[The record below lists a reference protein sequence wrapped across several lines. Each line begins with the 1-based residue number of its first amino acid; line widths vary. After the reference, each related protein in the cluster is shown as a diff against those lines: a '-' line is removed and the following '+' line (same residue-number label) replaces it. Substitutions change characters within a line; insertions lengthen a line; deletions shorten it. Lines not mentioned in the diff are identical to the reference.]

1 MFDCMLMK
9 PPNAKTGLVTYQLR
23 PSRTPFHVF
32 LSVGVR
38 KCFELIDLPISE
50 DAVTAFP
57 RKRGMGGG
65 RNECFYDNIPPCQ
78 RRFQNRFCAFF
89 LPYFLLLLLV

>member
-57 RKRGMGGG
+57 RKRGMGGV
-65 RNECFYDNIPPCQ
+65 EMSVSTITPPHASDGFKTDSA
-78 RRFQNRFCAFF
+78 RFFSHIFCCCC
-89 LPYFLLLLLV
+89 